1 MSYPD
6 ETMRLARDL
15 AEEVVRLARELLQ
28 AGGELAYVQTVYT
41 MAAIEILSE
50 AEALGVLAA
59 SGDQDA
65 GVALDGILSQL
76 AALGDR
82 ARKERDQRRSDRR
95 RP

>member
-28 AGGELAYVQTVYT
+28 ADAELAYVQTVYT
-41 MAAIEILSE
+41 TAALEILSE
-50 AEALGVLAA
+50 AEALGALAA

-65 GVALDGILSQL
+65 SAALDETLSQL
-76 AALGDR
+76 AALRDR
-82 ARKERDQRRSDRR
+82 ARRERDQGRSDG
-95 RP
+95 

>member
-28 AGGELAYVQTVYT
+28 TGTDLAYVQTVYT
-41 MAAIEILSE
+41 IAAIEILSE

-59 SGDQDA
+59 SGDHDA
-65 GVALDGILSQL
+65 GVALDETLSQL
-76 AALGDR
+76 VVLRDR
-82 ARKERDQRRSDRR
+82 ARRERDRGRSGG
-95 RP
+95 

>member
-15 AEEVVRLARELLQ
+15 AEGVVRLARELLE
-28 AGGELAYVQTVYT
+28 AGAELAYVQAVYT
-41 MAAIEILSE
+41 AAAVEILGE

-65 GVALDGILSQL
+65 GDALDEAVSKL
-76 AALGDR
+76 AELRDR
-82 ARKERDQRRSDRR
+82 ARRERDRGRSDG
-95 RP
+95 

>member
-15 AEEVVRLARELLQ
+15 AEGVVRLARELLQ
-28 AGGELAYVQTVYT
+28 AGADLAYIQTIYT
-41 MAAIEILSE
+41 TAAIEILGE

-65 GVALDGILSQL
+65 GEALDEAVSKL
-76 AALGDR
+76 AELRDR
-82 ARKERDQRRSDRR
+82 ARRERDRGRSDG
-95 RP
+95 

>member
-28 AGGELAYVQTVYT
+28 AGAELGHVQTVYT
-41 MAAIEILSE
+41 TAAIEMLGE

-59 SGDQDA
+59 SGDQGA
-65 GVALDGILSQL
+65 GGALDETVSKL
-76 AALGDR
+76 ADLRDR
-82 ARKERDQRRSDRR
+82 ARQERDRGRSDG
-95 RP
+95 